1 MKKGMTDTN
10 QYGKT
15 VQKQKAES
23 AIQKKVIIDTDP
35 SADDAIALMLA
46 LASPELQVLG
56 MTAAYGV
63 CDSDRSIRNIM
74 KIQELCERPEIP
86 AVKGAKAP
94 LSRPMEFD
102 DAYCGPDGLSCT
114 GLSEPEKSPEK
125 TEAFRWMGDMIK
137 AHPGEVFIISMAP
150 MTNLALMLQN
160 APETAGLTAG
170 IFTISGGYGL
180 NPDHGRLNPRPEWNI
195 AQDPEAA
202 SAVFS
207 SGIPITAAGLDVT
220 SRLEDSMMDRLL
232 SEAGEGKK
240 TDFLRQ
246 AVQFNLEHGLNP
258 SSLLVDSAAV
268 ALTAFPDMAKTAR
281 GGVLVETKG
290 EYTTGQTLFGNS
302 GRFKA
307 LPQNVSAAWEYDWNR
322 LIRLLTERVFI

>member
-1 MKKGMTDTN
+1 MFG
-10 QYGKT
+10 
-15 VQKQKAES
+15 
-23 AIQKKVIIDTDP
+23 
-35 SADDAIALMLA
+35 
-46 LASPELQVLG
+46 
-56 MTAAYGV
+56 
-63 CDSDRSIRNIM
+63 
-74 KIQELCERPEIP
+74 
-86 AVKGAKAP
+86 
-94 LSRPMEFD
+94 
-102 DAYCGPDGLSCT
+102 
-114 GLSEPEKSPEK
+114 
-125 TEAFRWMGDMIK
+125 
-137 AHPGEVFIISMAP
+137 
-150 MTNLALMLQN
+150 
-160 APETAGLTAG
+160 
-170 IFTISGGYGL
+170 
-180 NPDHGRLNPRPEWNI
+180 
-195 AQDPEAA
+195 
-202 SAVFS
+202 